1 METTG
6 ITLSSSI
13 GVIMKFKAY
22 VSDAALTFTSL
33 KPEDAAN
40 LGKVANVVKEY
51 EMTNVAVG
59 TAAATDIVSLPS
71 GFVGAML
78 ASNKWAWWKTGNKM
92 DAAFKVFDGHV
103 QYFSTETD
111 AAGATAV
118 MTAVTAY
125 AKTAWVGACLE
136 ATCLYG
142 AKELAATAAAAAGAG
157 SLGLASVG
165 AAIVLAMAF

>member
-6 ITLSSSI
+6 KPSSK
-13 GVIMKFKAY
+13 VMMKFKAY
-22 VSDAALTFTSL
+22 RSNEKLSFTTGL
-33 KPEDAAN
+33 PEIAGN

-51 EMTNVAVG
+51 EMTNIAAG
-59 TAAATDIVSLPS
+59 TAVTTDIVSLDT

-78 ASNKWAWWKTGNKM
+78 ASNKWAWWKTGNQM
-92 DAAFKVFDGHV
+92 DAAFKVFKGKV
-103 QYFSTETD
+103 QYFSEETD

-118 MTAVTAY
+118 TTAVTEY
-125 AKTAWVGACLE
+125 AKTAWVGSCLG
-136 ATCLYG
+136 ASCKYG
-142 AKELAATAAAAAGAG
+142 AKELAAAAAAGAG

>member
-6 ITLSSSI
+6 VASSK
-13 GVIMKFKAY
+13 VILKFKAY
-22 VSDAALTFTSL
+22 RSNEKLSFTTGL
-33 KPEDAAN
+33 PEIAGN

-51 EMTNVAVG
+51 EMTNIAAG

-78 ASNKWAWWKTGNKM
+78 ASNKWAWYATGNKM
-92 DAAFKVFDGHV
+92 DAAFKVFDGKV

-118 MTAVTAY
+118 MTAVTEY
-125 AKTAWVGACLE
+125 AKTAWVGSCLG
-136 ATCLYG
+136 ATCKYG
-142 AKELAATAAAAAGAG
+142 AKELAATSAAAAGAG